1 MKELNTLL
9 FFFCMFIF
17 FAIAFDPGHVVD
29 RKVLGVH
36 DKFKHIVAFFILS
49 YFLFTS
55 SVKIHYFFKFFILV
69 FIGFFI
75 EYIQSK
81 IGREASMDD
90 FLASFLGIILFIIG
104 KYLTKKIFKK
114 PIKPEK

>member
-1 MKELNTLL
+1 MKELNTIL

-55 SVKIHYFFKFFILV
+55 SVKIHYFFRFILLV

-75 EYIQSK
+75 EYVQSM
-81 IGREASMDD
+81 IGRQASMDD
-90 FLASFLGIILFIIG
+90 FLASFFGVILFIFIRIMI
-104 KYLTKKIFKK
+104 KKNFIR
-114 PIKPEK
+114 